1 MGRRSGV
8 QVSQTA
14 EIGHR
19 VGIAAQEADL
29 EARFAAFVEAHR
41 ARAVRLAWRLLRGD
55 TDAAEDVA
63 QEAFARAWQGLAGF
77 RGEATL
83 GTWFYRI
90 LVRQAASH
98 RRFRG
103 LRERFGGLGNRED
116 APDPAPQ
123 PAGDPTLRRRIAA
136 ALDALP
142 RRQREV
148 FVLVHL
154 EEFTVRETAE
164 IVGRAPGTVKSH
176 LHRALRALRRDLH
189 DLIDAHEIAPGEP
202 S

>member
-1 MGRRSGV
+1 MQASH
-8 QVSQTA
+8 TA
-14 EIGHR
+14 EIGQLEIGH
-19 VGIAAQEADL
+19 VAGIAAQEADL
-29 EARFAAFVEAHR
+29 DAQFAAFVEVHR
-41 ARAVRLAWRLLRGD
+41 TRAVRLAWRLLRGD
-55 TDAAEDVA
+55 PDAAEDVA

-77 RGEATL
+77 RGEAAL

-103 LRERFGGLGNRED
+103 LRERFGGLGNPD
-116 APDPAPQ
+116 APDPAPR
-123 PAGDPTLRRRIAA
+123 PAGDPALRDRIAR

-176 LHRALRALRRDLH
+176 LHRALRALRRELQ
-189 DLIDAHEIAPGEP
+189 DLIDTRESVRGET